1 VTRIGLRVVLST
13 LVGLPLLV
21 AVVLMASR
29 VGDEARF
36 VTWPVV
42 AFTALA
48 AVVGVLGLWTGVEQ
62 PSRLGTG
69 LLLAVVISYFL
80 PAAPFLLVAAAL
92 LIMGVVSVVTGG
104 VPSGLAAGTAVLMV
118 VIVVLQDPVVQ
129 CGTSSVSTTS
139 GPWWIPEPSH
149 SSGHGFGS
157 ADGDVASGTIQV
169 GHRHYRY
176 SCADGRLASFDTAT
190 DGARP
195 ASPAVDAPP
204 SGHR

>member
-1 VTRIGLRVVLST
+1 VTRIALRVVLST

-29 VGDEARF
+29 VGDDARF

-69 LLLAVVISYFL
+69 LLLAVVVSYFL

-92 LIMGVVSVVTGG
+92 LIMGVVSVATAG
-104 VPSGLAAGTAVLMV
+104 VSSGVAAGTAVLMV
-118 VIVVLQDPVVQ
+118 VFVVLQDPVVQ
-129 CGTSSVSTTS
+129 CGTSVSTTS
-139 GPWWIPEPSH
+139 GPWWIPEPSQ

-169 GHRHYRY
+169 GDRHYRY

-195 ASPAVDAPP
+195 ASPAADAPP
-204 SGHR
+204 SGHG